1 MTEIGSGFINVNKA
15 EGKTSAQA
23 VAAVRKTFKCPCGHM
38 GTLDPMATGVLPIGL
53 GKATRL
59 FDYLLDKT
67 KVYRAR
73 FLFGES
79 TDTLDTTGNVEET
92 TDYIP
97 SESEIR
103 ANLDKFVGKIDQIPP
118 KYSAKCVDGKR
129 GYALARRGV
138 DFTLPAKTVEILSF
152 SLVGKVSEK
161 EYEFTIEC
169 KGGTYIRSLARDL
182 GNACGSLAVMSGL
195 IRTMS
200 GKFSIEN
207 SVSVEELLQSNKPE
221 KYIIPADYAVD
232 FEKLYLEDCQAKKIL
247 DGVYE
252 DYGFSDGVYRVYNS
266 DKFWGIGESQQGVL
280 RIKAYVR

>member
-1 MTEIGSGFINVNKA
+1 MTDKVCGFININKS

-23 VAAVRKTFKCPCGHM
+23 VAAVRKVFKCSCGHM

-53 GKATRL
+53 NKATRL

-79 TDTLDTTGNVEET
+79 TDTLDTTGKVENA

-103 ANLDKFVGKIDQIPP
+103 ANLDKFVGKIEQIPP
-118 KYSAKCVDGKR
+118 KFSAKCVDGKR
-129 GYALARRGV
+129 GYQLARRGV
-138 DFTLPAKTVEILSF
+138 EFTLPAKTVEILSF
-152 SLVGKVSEK
+152 SLIGKVSEK
-161 EYEFTIEC
+161 EYEFEIKC
-169 KGGTYIRSLARDL
+169 RGGTYIRSLARDL

-195 IRTMS
+195 IRTKS

-207 SVSVEELLQSNKPE
+207 SVSTEEILRSSNPE
-221 KYIIPADYAVD
+221 KYIIPADFAVD
-232 FEKLYLEDCQAKKIL
+232 YEKLILEDRQAKKIL

-252 DYGFSDGVYRVYNS
+252 DYGFRDGIYRVYNN
-266 DKFWGIGESQQGVL
+266 DKFWGIGESQQGIL